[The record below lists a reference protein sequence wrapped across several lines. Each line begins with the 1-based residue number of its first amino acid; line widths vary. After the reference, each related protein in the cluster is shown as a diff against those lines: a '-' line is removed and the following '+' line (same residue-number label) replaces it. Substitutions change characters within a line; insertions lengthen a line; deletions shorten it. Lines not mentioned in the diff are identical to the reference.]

1 MATLTL
7 HLTDDTT
14 HTFTG
19 SDEWVTTAAQ
29 KARDVQGHHNRMFWF
44 TDVAVKPTGFSVSGV
59 LIQSVTADLDS

>member
-44 TDVAVKPTGFSVSGV
+44 SDVAVQPTGFSVSGV
-59 LIQSVTADLDS
+59 LIREIAHQLDT